1 MKSFLLQELSRLI
14 LPFAVLFAVS
24 LLLKGH
30 DLPGGGFVSGL
41 SLAVAGILGFT
52 AYGLDRFQ
60 SSIRLEPERVAL
72 LGGLLILASLV
83 VPVAIGHPPLSQ
95 LHGQIA
101 AGGFSAELHSALIF
115 DIGVVLAVGG
125 GFSAAARALWQAR
138 PGLHEER

>member
-14 LPFAVLFAVS
+14 LPLAVLLAVS

-52 AYGLDRFQ
+52 AYGLERFQ
-60 SSIRLEPERVAL
+60 SSIRVEPERVAL

-83 VPVAIGHPPLSQ
+83 VPIFIGYPPLSHA
-95 LHGQIA
+95 HGQI
-101 AGGFSAELHSALIF
+101 GVGLFSLELHSTLIF

-125 GFSAAARALWQAR
+125 GFSAAARMLWEAR
-138 PGLHEER
+138 PIRNEDR